1 MYLIRLLSKRKIYSV
16 ISTGCISGYVQIW
29 SETMSTLHFEFSY
42 EVDFLYVV
50 THALKFQ
57 IHSIVSNGCSQG
69 MLKCFKTTS
78 QLYLKNELKLEV
90 CGWAC
95 IDAFIWFSPFK
106 CVLSETPVYVK
117 NNFQYWSMMLI
128 FPYR

>member
-1 MYLIRLLSKRKIYSV
+1 
-16 ISTGCISGYVQIW
+16 
-29 SETMSTLHFEFSY
+29 MSTLHFEFSY

-50 THALKFQ
+50 MHALKFQ

-95 IDAFIWFSPFK
+95 IDAFI
-106 CVLSETPVYVK
+106 
-117 NNFQYWSMMLI
+117 
-128 FPYR
+128 